1 MLATT
6 AAWAFVLLDR
16 TPSWHPWLRFAIL
29 LAGLASLTAILA
41 RKRVNRWLRPAL
53 ATAAVLAALAGPAAY
68 TLSTVA
74 TAETGT
80 NPAAGPA
87 IARTADFPGAGFVG
101 RAQGAGR
108 GAGRSPGALQQVSRR
123 LTSLLDQGSSRYRW
137 VAAAASAQTASS
149 LELATGKSVMAIG
162 GFSGSDPAI
171 TLARFQQLVAEGKIH
186 YYVAG
191 GQGSGPGGFGGP
203 GGGFPGAGGP
213 GGLRPPSGGGFPLGG
228 GLGGPGGRAGLG
240 GLGSGAGRS
249 VQSQIESWVSS
260 HFKSEKVG
268 GVTVYDLTAAK

>member
-1 MLATT
+1 
-6 AAWAFVLLDR
+6 VLLDR

-29 LAGLASLTAILA
+29 LAGLAGLTAILA

-74 TAETGT
+74 TAQTGT

-87 IARTADFPGAGFVG
+87 TARTAGFPGGGFAG
-101 RAQGAGR
+101 RAPNPAR
-108 GAGRSPGALQQVSRR
+108 SAGRSPGAVQQVSRR
-123 LTSLLDQGSSRYRW
+123 LTSLLDQDSSHYRW

-171 TLARFQQLVAEGKIH
+171 TLARFEQLVAEGKIH

-213 GGLRPPSGGGFPLGG
+213 GGLRPPSGSGFPLGG
-228 GLGGPGGRAGLG
+228 GLSGPGGRAGLG
-240 GLGSGAGRS
+240 GPASGASRS

-260 HFKSEKVG
+260 HFKSEKAG